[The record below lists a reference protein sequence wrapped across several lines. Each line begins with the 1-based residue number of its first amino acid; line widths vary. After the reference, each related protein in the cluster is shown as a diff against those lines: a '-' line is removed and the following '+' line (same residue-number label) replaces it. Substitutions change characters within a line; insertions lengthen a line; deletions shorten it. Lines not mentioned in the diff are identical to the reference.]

1 MESKNR
7 AIKNSGVVVTA
18 EFDAKKDVVFSAFA
32 EAEALAEWWGPPG
45 VPITVVKF
53 DFRPKGIFH
62 YKSQMQ
68 GQTVWGRFVYGEI
81 ARPDVL
87 EFTSSFSDEKGG
99 ITRAPFSEKFPI
111 EIFNRLE
118 FLEDGAGTK
127 IKLTGYPVNAT
138 EEEELFFAS
147 MTQGIQQGFA
157 GTFSQLRT
165 FLSKQLRRDL

>member
-68 GQTVWGRFVYGEI
+68 GKLYG
-81 ARPDVL
+81 DDL
-87 EFTSSFSDEKGG
+87 FT
-99 ITRAPFSEKFPI
+99 A
-111 EIFNRLE
+111 
-118 FLEDGAGTK
+118 
-127 IKLTGYPVNAT
+127 KLPGP
-138 EEEELFFAS
+138 
-147 MTQGIQQGFA
+147 
-157 GTFSQLRT
+157 TF
-165 FLSKQLRRDL
+165 